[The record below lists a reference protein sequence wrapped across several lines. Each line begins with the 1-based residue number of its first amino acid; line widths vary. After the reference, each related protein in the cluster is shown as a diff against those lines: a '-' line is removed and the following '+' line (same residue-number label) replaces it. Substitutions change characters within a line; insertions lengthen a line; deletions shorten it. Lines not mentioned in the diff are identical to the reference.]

1 MLPDATA
8 LSLYFCK
15 ETSVKVSVGI
25 TVGYLQ
31 RSQRACFPNH
41 SIVLCSPA
49 GHMGRLVDPTVRQE
63 ARSTQTRPVHL
74 KHVHPFS
81 LRPMRPG
88 LR

>member
-63 ARSTQTRPVHL
+63 APRPVHL
-74 KHVHPFS
+74 KHVHPCS
-81 LRPMRPG
+81 LQPIRPG